1 MNAHTRQFQESSAV
15 RGAVPLLV
23 GLMGPS
29 GGGKTFSALR
39 LATGIQQVSGG
50 DIWVIDTEAERARHY
65 DDKFKF
71 RHIGFGAPFGP
82 LDYLA
87 AINFVKQQ
95 GAGVV
100 VVDSMSHEH
109 EGPGGVLEMHDR
121 ELDRMAGQDYGK
133 RNAMNLLAWGKP
145 KAERRSL
152 INGIL
157 QIKGNF
163 IFCFRAKEKVKPIKR
178 NGKSEVENQGWMP
191 IAGEE
196 FVFEQTVNCLLLPGS
211 RGLPTWASENP
222 GERAMMKLP
231 EQFRSLFAKEQ
242 ALSEEIGRTLA
253 TWAQG
258 GAASIP
264 AEKINTGALIAQGNE
279 AAGGGMSVLETWW
292 KGLKGAEQ
300 KALKDELP
308 KFKTLAA
315 EAEKDAD
322 QRGGELALEGSNG

>member
-1 MNAHTRQFQESSAV
+1 MNAHTRQFQESSSV
-15 RGAVPLLV
+15 RGSVPLLI

-39 LATGIQQVSGG
+39 LATGIQAVSGG

-71 RHIGFGAPFGP
+71 RHLAFGAPFGP

-87 AINFVKQQ
+87 AINFVKSQN
-95 GAGVV
+95 AGVV
-100 VVDSMSHEH
+100 IVDSMSHEH

-145 KAERRSL
+145 KSERRAL

-196 FVFEQTVNCLLLPGS
+196 FVFEQTVNCLLMPGS
-211 RGLPTWASENP
+211 RGVPTWQSENP
-222 GERAMMKLP
+222 GEKAMMKLP
-231 EQFRSLFAKEQ
+231 EQFRDVFAKEQ
-242 ALSEEIGRTLA
+242 ALSEDIGKRLA
-253 TWAQG
+253 TWAKGGTTSAPVEKIDTAALRGQG
-258 GAASIP
+258 EEAAS
-264 AEKINTGALIAQGNE
+264 
-279 AAGGGMSVLETWW
+279 GGMSVLETWW
-292 KGLKGAEQ
+292 KGLTGAEQ
-300 KALKDELP
+300 QALKENLP
-308 KFKTLAA
+308 GFKTVAKQADEEAA
-315 EAEKDAD
+315 A
-322 QRGGELALEGSNG
+322 RTGELETA